1 VQVCTVLYRMVL
13 CCVPQDVVECV
24 LPDILDTKFSVR
36 VFCSNPLCWQ
46 SGVVH
51 QGCFYKWEERV
62 VRYLVT
68 QEMNLVDSAKMDS
81 LLWTKEMWGLP
92 LPASLTQ
99 CRCGEGELRVAEDNE
114 EIKDVNE
121 LKDVKEVSEDI
132 PALVVNESTETLV
145 IGANESTETGCDGGI
160 EDTSELNDIHEEIP
174 PEVKNPDS
182 GSWEVVSRAKARKKA
197 HHINV
202 SKNAVRSQKRRFSDA
217 PKKQSISPPPV
228 TGPDPVKRMQTVVS
242 GQAEGRRDSS
252 GLIHCCSCK
261 TVHTSLPD
269 FIKHCKSI
277 QHNKLALGDAV
288 YKGDAR
294 EEVSELQREVDH
306 IKKCLVEVMKQGL
319 ERDITASSKF
329 DELKELCE
337 DELSKKDA
345 VLALLCEKF
354 MALEENLVRV
364 EEKVSKFS
372 KTLESNE
379 EELDSCFDC
388 CKELTKSVAD
398 ISKELKSVERKTR
411 LVSESGEYEE
421 AAKSKATKVVVN
433 NCEKDQ
439 GSDSGLLYIVV
450 FIATMTVTVSLF
462 LFLTSYLF

>member
-1 VQVCTVLYRMVL
+1 MVI
-13 CCVPQDVVECV
+13 CCIPQDVVECV

-36 VFCSNPLCWQ
+36 VFCSNPVCWQ

-68 QEMNLVDSAKMDS
+68 QEMNLVDSALMDS

-99 CRCGEGELRVAEDNE
+99 CRCGEGELRVVEDKE
-114 EIKDVNE
+114 DIKDGN
-121 LKDVKEVSEDI
+121 EVSEDS
-132 PALVVNESTETLV
+132 PVVV
-145 IGANESTETGCDGGI
+145 VNESTETGCDGGI
-160 EDTSELNDIHEEIP
+160 EDTSELNDNREEIP
-174 PEVKNPDS
+174 SDGKNPDDS
-182 GSWEVVSRAKARKKA
+182 GSWKVVSRAKVRGKA
-197 HHINV
+197 HNINV
-202 SKNAVRSQKRRFSDA
+202 SKNAVRSQKRRVSEA
-217 PKKQSISPPPV
+217 PKKQRVSPPPV
-228 TGPDPVKRMQTVVS
+228 AGPDPVKRIQTVGMS

-277 QHNKLALGDAV
+277 QHNKLVLGDAV
-288 YKGDAR
+288 YKGDTR

-319 ERDITASSKF
+319 EKDITASTKF

-337 DELSKKDA
+337 EELNKKDA

-354 MALEENLVRV
+354 MALEEKLARV
-364 EEKVSKFS
+364 EENVSKFS

-388 CKELTKSVAD
+388 CNSLTNSVAD
-398 ISKELKSVERKTR
+398 ISKELKSAKKKIR
-411 LVSESGEYEE
+411 LVSENDEYEE
-421 AAKSKATKVVVN
+421 VTESKVTEVVVE
-433 NCEKDQ
+433 NCEQDQ
-439 GSDSGLLYIVV
+439 ERVSDLFYIQTIGV
-450 FIATMTVTVSLF
+450 FIAAMTVTVF
-462 LFLTSYLF
+462 LFLTFYLF